1 MEPKQ
6 LLPQSIAPGPIL
18 PRRSKNFIGNGHER
32 DQRYLDRA
40 EDGHGLTTKVGALT
54 QDIGTL
60 AAEVRDIDR
69 RLVRVETIIEVTR
82 ADGSVL
88 RIAKNPE
95 AGGQSTE
102 D

>member
-1 MEPKQ
+1 M
-6 LLPQSIAPGPIL
+6 SAISDIL
-18 PRRSKNFIGNGHER
+18 TGLKTVM
-32 DQRYLDRA
+32 D
-40 EDGHGLTTKVGALT
+40 LTTKVGALT
-54 QDIGTL
+54 QDINTL

-82 ADGSVL
+82 TDGAVL

-95 AGGQSTE
+95 ADGPKT

>member
-1 MEPKQ
+1 MSAISDILTGLKTVME
-6 LLPQSIAPGPIL
+6 
-18 PRRSKNFIGNGHER
+18 
-32 DQRYLDRA
+32 
-40 EDGHGLTTKVGALT
+40 LTAKVGALT
-54 QDIGTL
+54 QDIDRL

-88 RIAKNPE
+88 RIARDPR

>member
-1 MEPKQ
+1 M
-6 LLPQSIAPGPIL
+6 SAISDIL
-18 PRRSKNFIGNGHER
+18 TGLKTVM
-32 DQRYLDRA
+32 D
-40 EDGHGLTTKVGALT
+40 LTTKVGALT
-54 QDIGTL
+54 QDINTL

-82 ADGSVL
+82 TDGAVL

-95 AGGQSTE
+95 AGRQSSE